1 MPVSSVACL
10 SWGDNNRESITLFSD
25 NTIVYSKYN
34 SNSEAFVSLSVYHCV
49 SEDFAWLAE
58 TDEKNRFDEMIGLVS
73 AVAKRN
79 ATD

>member
-10 SWGDNNRESITLFSD
+10 SWGSDIRESITLFSD
-25 NTIVYSKYN
+25 NSLMYSK
-34 SNSEAFVSLSVYHCV
+34 SNASYETYATLSVYHCIP
-49 SEDFAWLAE
+49 EDFAWLAE

-79 ATD
+79 APD